1 MKGLIPDTLR
11 KILGTLVLP
20 SRCLLCG
27 KESGEGYP
35 LCEPCRHSFL
45 TERIEDLSFKSE
57 MPDRCDRCGRPLIS
71 ALKRC
76 IECRE
81 TNALS
86 AIDRVLP
93 LFFYTAEAQALL
105 TAWKVTGMRGFSA
118 VFAECLA
125 LVLARTEGAIAVP
138 VPPRPGKLRDRGWDQ
153 IEDIARLLESRHGI
167 AVSRCLERRSAVQQ
181 KKLGKLARLTNM
193 RGAIAVK
200 EKAAVPQTAIVIDD
214 LMTTGATLEA
224 CADALKAAGCGKV
237 YGLTLFF
244 D

>member
-1 MKGLIPDTLR
+1 MSDRLR

-35 LCEPCRHSFL
+35 LCEPCRQSFL
-45 TERIEDLSFKSE
+45 TGRLAGLSLE
-57 MPDRCDRCGRPLIS
+57 GRMPDRCDRCGRPLIS
-71 ALKRC
+71 AIERC

-93 LFFYTAEAQALL
+93 LFFYSAEAQALL
-105 TAWKVTGMRGFSA
+105 TAWKVAGMRGFSA

-125 LVLARTEGAIAVP
+125 RVLTRTEGAVAVP

-153 IEDIARLLESRHGI
+153 IEDIARFLEVRHGI

-181 KKLGKLARLTNM
+181 KKLGRLGRLTNM

-200 EKAAVPQTAIVIDD
+200 EKAAVPQTVIVIDD

-224 CADALKAAGCGKV
+224 CADALKTAGCGKV

>member
-1 MKGLIPDTLR
+1 MIDSLR

-27 KESGEGYP
+27 KEAGEGYP
-35 LCEPCRHSFL
+35 LCEQCQRSFL
-45 TERIEDLSFKSE
+45 TGRIGDISLEGN
-57 MPDRCDRCGRPLIS
+57 MPDRCDRCGRPLVS
-71 ALKRC
+71 AIERC

-81 TNALS
+81 TDALS

-93 LFFYTAEAQALL
+93 LFPYTAGAQALL
-105 TAWKVTGMRGFSA
+105 TAWKVSGRRGFSA

-125 LVLARTEGAIAVP
+125 YVLARTEGAIAVP

-153 IEDIARLLESRHGI
+153 IEDIAWLLEARHGI

-181 KKLGKLARLTNM
+181 KKLGKLARQANM

-200 EKAAVPQTAIVIDD
+200 EKMSVPQTAFVIDD
-214 LMTTGATLEA
+214 LMTTGATLDA

-237 YGLTLFF
+237 CGLTLFF

>member
-1 MKGLIPDTLR
+1 MKRLVPDSLR

-35 LCEPCRHSFL
+35 LCDSCRHSFL
-45 TERIEDLSFKSE
+45 TARLMNLSLDGD
-57 MPDRCDRCGRPLIS
+57 MPGRCDRCGRPLVS
-71 ALKRC
+71 ALERC
-76 IECRE
+76 IECRQ
-81 TNALS
+81 TTALS

-105 TAWKVTGMRGFSA
+105 TAWKVLGMRGFSA
-118 VFAECLA
+118 AFAECLA
-125 LVLARTEGAIAVP
+125 LVLARTQGATVVP
-138 VPPRPGKLRDRGWDQ
+138 VPPRPGKLRERGWDQ
-153 IEDIARLLESRHGI
+153 VEDIARLLESRHGI
-167 AVSRCLERRSAVQQ
+167 VVSRCLERRSAVQQ

-193 RGAIAVK
+193 RGAIAVNGK
-200 EKAAVPQTAIVIDD
+200 IGVPKTAVVIDD

-224 CADALKAAGCGKV
+224 CADTLKAAGCGKV
-237 YGLTLFF
+237 CGITLFF